1 MYYYKC
7 GGCQLQHMTYQAQL
21 DMKKEQVVNLFIER
35 DLSKIHAINPTVGM
49 EQPWRYR
56 NKSQIPVGK
65 NKDGQVIMDSI
76 VKEVMTLSIWI
87 IA

>member
-35 DLSKIHAINPTVGM
+35 DLSKIRQYKSHGRYGTTV
-49 EQPWRYR
+49 EI
-56 NKSQIPVGK
+56 S
-65 NKDGQVIMDSI
+65 
-76 VKEVMTLSIWI
+76 
-87 IA
+87 

>member
-35 DLSKIHAINPTVGM
+35 TF
-49 EQPWRYR
+49 QRYA
-56 NKSQIPVGK
+56 NKSHGRYGTTVEI
-65 NKDGQVIMDSI
+65 S
-76 VKEVMTLSIWI
+76 
-87 IA
+87 